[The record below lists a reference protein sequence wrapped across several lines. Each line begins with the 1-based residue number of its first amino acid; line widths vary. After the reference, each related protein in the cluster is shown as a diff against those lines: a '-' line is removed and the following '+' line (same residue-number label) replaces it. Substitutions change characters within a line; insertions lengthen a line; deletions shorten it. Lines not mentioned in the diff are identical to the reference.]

1 MTEQYIQK
9 VEVGLPRGARKKQIG
24 GLVVSLASLGF
35 IALSIFLSL
44 YFLIAFFV
52 FFAVGMTLLQM
63 FGNSAKEYEYDF
75 NCTRLVVS
83 KTNLF
88 GKKKRIA
95 EVAFKSAKSFKLFSE
110 VANQNDILACENLQD
125 AGMYI
130 VEFESDNKVSKLIF
144 APDDYMIA
152 LITDRLK

>member
-1 MTEQYIQK
+1 
-9 VEVGLPRGARKKQIG
+9 
-24 GLVVSLASLGF
+24 
-35 IALSIFLSL
+35 
-44 YFLIAFFV
+44 
-52 FFAVGMTLLQM
+52 
-63 FGNSAKEYEYDF
+63 
-75 NCTRLVVS
+75 
-83 KTNLF
+83 
-88 GKKKRIA
+88 RIA